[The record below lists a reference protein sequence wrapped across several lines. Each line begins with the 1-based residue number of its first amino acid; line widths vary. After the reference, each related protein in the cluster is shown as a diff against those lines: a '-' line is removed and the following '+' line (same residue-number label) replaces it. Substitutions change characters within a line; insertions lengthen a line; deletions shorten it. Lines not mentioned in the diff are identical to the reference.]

1 MCCTSM
7 EYLVKVTTLMGV
19 EIMKKITR
27 WDLKKGDRLI
37 EVTAKYV
44 YRSVLQ

>member
-7 EYLVKVTTLMGV
+7 EYLVKVTTLMKV

-27 WDLKKGDRLI
+27 RDLKKGDRDRLI
-37 EVTAKYV
+37 EVTAKY
-44 YRSVLQ
+44 RSVLQ